1 MSQTKGSNREARTL
15 LVVADK
21 ADTQNVI
28 LEHAEAQGH
37 SVISASNPAL
47 GLSTFDMSKVDIVI
61 TDLFLPDHEGIMLVK
76 QIRERRP
83 SCPILLLTDA
93 GHGASTQEGLR
104 AGALDYVEQPI
115 RQDAFAQALNR
126 AIHSLPAS
134 TVDETVVL
142 DLCEALSRVSGDQD
156 LFYNAGRQFVQE
168 SPKEAAAARAA
179 LERQDGAGL
188 SDAAHRLKVSAM
200 TICSP
205 RLFASA
211 KRLEELGRQGK
222 FAEAS
227 PVCAEFEARLAEVHA
242 ALRELIAGGL
252 PSWWLQLVRLYKHVP
267 CSS

>member
-1 MSQTKGSNREARTL
+1 MSQTKRSDREARTL

-21 ADTQNVI
+21 TDTKNVI

-37 SVISASNPAL
+37 SVISAPNPAL
-47 GLSTFDMSKVDIVI
+47 GLSTFDMSKPDIVI

-93 GHGASTQEGLR
+93 GHDETTQEGLR

-156 LFYNAGRQFVQE
+156 LFYNAGRLFVQE

-179 LERQDGAGL
+179 LERQDGTGL
-188 SDAAHRLKVSAM
+188 ADAAHRLNVSAVN
-200 TICSP
+200 ICSP
-205 RLFASA
+205 RLFASV
-211 KRLEELGRQGK
+211 KRLEELGRQKK

-227 PVCAEFEARLAEVHA
+227 SACVDVETRLAEVHV

-252 PSWWLQLVRLYKHVP
+252 PSWWLQLVRQYRHVP

>member
-1 MSQTKGSNREARTL
+1 MSQTKGLDREARTL

-21 ADTQNVI
+21 ADTKNVI
-28 LEHAEAQGH
+28 LEYAEAQGH

-47 GLSTFDMSKVDIVI
+47 GLSTFDISKVDIVI

-93 GHGASTQEGLR
+93 GHAASTQEGLR

-115 RQDAFAQALNR
+115 RQDAFAQALSR

-142 DLCEALSRVSGDQD
+142 DLCEALSLVGDDQD
-156 LFYNAGRQFVQE
+156 LFYASGRLFLEASLKDTTAAREALGRQDSE
-168 SPKEAAAARAA
+168 DLAA
-179 LERQDGAGL
+179 
-188 SDAAHRLKVSAM
+188 AAHRLKVSAKA
-200 TICSP
+200 ICSP
-205 RLFASA
+205 RLSESA
-211 KRLEELGRQGK
+211 KRLEELGRQGN

-227 PVCAEFEARLAEVHA
+227 SVCGDVETCLAEVHD

-252 PSWWLQLVRLYKHVP
+252 PSWWLKLVRIYRHVP